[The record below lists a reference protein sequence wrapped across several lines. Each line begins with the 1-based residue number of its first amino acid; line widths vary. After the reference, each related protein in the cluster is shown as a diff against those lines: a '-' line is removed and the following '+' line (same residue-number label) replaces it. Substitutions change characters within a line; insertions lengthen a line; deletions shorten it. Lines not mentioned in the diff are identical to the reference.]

1 MLVCSCALPACQING
16 CQQAGLNKHFKTPF
30 SMPVIPGP
38 YNAPPTLSWKPVSE
52 DDVRCII
59 QEELKKFS
67 EKIFNSA
74 KKASDSTS
82 DPIV

>member
-1 MLVCSCALPACQING
+1 
-16 CQQAGLNKHFKTPF
+16 
-30 SMPVIPGP
+30 MPVIPGP